1 MSKEGELC
9 FRHGYQRPYAYGTD
23 QAGSFTG
30 CQTLS
35 QAYAIES
42 QTFVLHATTVITEK
56 GIEIMSTQSGALMS
70 SPGGGA
76 SAVFGCDGRFMTKPL
91 SPVEEGVVYADLD
104 FDQAVFAR
112 SFLDVCGHYSRP
124 DLLWLG
130 VDTRQRKLV
139 IEQSGQD
146 SAESDQQSPRIEL

>member
-1 MSKEGELC
+1 MELIKL
-9 FRHGYQRPYAYGTD
+9 
-23 QAGSFTG
+23 GSFAG

-42 QTFVLHATTVITEK
+42 QTFVLHATAVITAK
-56 GIEIMSTQSGALMS
+56 GIEIMSTQSGLVMA

-76 SAVFGCDGRFMTKPL
+76 SSVIGPDGRLITQPL
-91 SPVEEGVVYADLD
+91 SPTEEGIVYADLD

-112 SFLDVCGHYSRP
+112 SFLDICGHYSRP
-124 DLLWLG
+124 DVLWLG
-130 VDTRQRKLV
+130 VDTRQRRLV

-146 SAESDQQSPRIEL
+146 LAESDQRNVEIR